1 MTVGPVSME
10 PITIEVCGYPIT
22 FDPANVTILPTEHEG
37 DRLIAATE
45 YAERHGVSAATVR
58 RWLNDG
64 RIEGDRLMGRWYV
77 NEDAEPPEPTAY
89 GRPRGSHVNR
99 TRKVEKRPFRPT
111 C

>member
-1 MTVGPVSME
+1 ME

-22 FDPANVTILPTEHEG
+22 FDPANVTILPPENEG

-45 YAERHGVSAATVR
+45 YADRHGVSAATVR

-64 RIEGDRLMGRWYV
+64 RIEGNRFMGRGYV
-77 NEDAEPPEPTAY
+77 NEDAEPPEPTAC
-89 GRPRGSHVNR
+89 GRPRGSRIIR
-99 TRKVEKRPFRPT
+99 TRQAKKGPFRPT